1 MFIHIIYICNF
12 ESINSILYQ
21 NVSGCQAK
29 NQGPDTP
36 LVFQLNTKTL
46 CSIPIELAEYIFPD
60 AA

>member
-12 ESINSILYQ
+12 ESNNSILYQ

-29 NQGPDTP
+29 NQEPDTP
-36 LVFQLNTKTL
+36 LVFHPNSKTL
-46 CSIPIELAEYIFPD
+46 CSILIKLAWCILPD